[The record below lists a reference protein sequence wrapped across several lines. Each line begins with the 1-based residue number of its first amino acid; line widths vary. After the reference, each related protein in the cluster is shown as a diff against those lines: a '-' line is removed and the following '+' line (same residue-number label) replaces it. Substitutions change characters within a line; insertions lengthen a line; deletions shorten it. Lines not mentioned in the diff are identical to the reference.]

1 MNLKEQTMY
10 SMFFDQKYRENFEHD
25 YQQMKKDISAGKF
38 NLTMED
44 YVKVY
49 RKLLKPNFC
58 EQLVGDIKK
67 YPSVMKFDGE
77 LSNLLRKGSFINT
90 YLSNND
96 FTTTIEKTIESSIDV
111 IVKQYTKDV
120 RPLYYAYGDDFKHYN
135 YHILKYTSEDYFKIH
150 HDHYAETLNYS
161 RLLSIVIYL
170 NEDYTGGELEFP
182 SAGINKEYTFK
193 TGDAIVF
200 PSHWMFYHGVKPIT
214 SGERYAIVIWVGL
227 DLSHTENKYFS
238 K

>member
-1 MNLKEQTMY
+1 MSFKEQKMY
-10 SMFFDQKYRENFEHD
+10 SVFYDEKYRSNFNSD
-25 YQQMKKDISAGKF
+25 YQQMEKDIADGKF
-38 NLTMED
+38 NLSMED

-49 RKLLKPNFC
+49 KKLLKPNFC
-58 EQLVGDIKK
+58 ESLVNEIKK
-67 YPSVMKFDGE
+67 YPSVLNFDGP
-77 LSNLLRKGSFINT
+77 LSDLLRKGSFLNT
-90 YLSNND
+90 FLSNNE
-96 FTTTIEKTIESSIDV
+96 FTKTIEGIIESTIDV

-120 RPLYYAYGDDFKHYN
+120 RPLYYAYGDEFKHYT
-135 YHILKYTSEDYFKIH
+135 YHILKYSPEDYFKIH

-161 RLLSIVIYL
+161 RLLSVVIYL
-170 NEDYTGGELEFP
+170 NEDYEGGELEFP
-182 SAGINKEYTFK
+182 SVGIDKEYTFK

-227 DLSHTENKYFS
+227 DLSHTESKYYS

>member
-1 MNLKEQTMY
+1 MSFKEQKMH
-10 SMFFDQKYRENFEHD
+10 SVFFDEKYRNNFNSE
-25 YQQMKKDISAGKF
+25 YQQMEKDIAAGKF

-49 RKLLKPNFC
+49 RQLLKPNFC
-58 EQLVGDIKK
+58 ESFVSEIKK
-67 YPSVMKFDGE
+67 YPNVLNFDGP
-77 LSNLLRKGSFINT
+77 LSDLLRKGSFLNT
-90 YLSNND
+90 FLSNND
-96 FTTTIEKTIESSIDV
+96 FTKNIEKVIESTIDV

-120 RPLYYAYGDDFKHYN
+120 RPLYYAYGDEFEHYT
-135 YHILKYTSEDYFKIH
+135 YHILKYSPEDYFKIH

-170 NEDYTGGELEFP
+170 NEDYEGGELEFP

-193 TGDAIVF
+193 TGDTIVF

-227 DLSHTENKYFS
+227 DLSHTENRYYS